1 MNIEISFLMNECSS
15 CSANLVSMKCLQV
28 APVAPF
34 YLLEAYLATKVV
46 STKLNLKVAK

>member
-46 STKLNLKVAK
+46 SKLNLKVAK